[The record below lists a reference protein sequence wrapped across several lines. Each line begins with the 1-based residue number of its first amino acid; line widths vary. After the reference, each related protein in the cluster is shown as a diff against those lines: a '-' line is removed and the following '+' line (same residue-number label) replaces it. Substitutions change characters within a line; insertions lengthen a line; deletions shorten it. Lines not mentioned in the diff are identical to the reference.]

1 MALVVISMA
10 DADAVEARLVAL
22 VPGAEVV
29 RSTDP
34 RRKVVLGAMQAQRAV
49 TGNGWN
55 PDHAAQSVSLA
66 LPAIVPSPLG
76 DIVRAVPFAG
86 NLLHDVVAGFDHPT
100 VFMSPA
106 AEADPV
112 SRVATL
118 CHEFGHLLQTSGGVA
133 QVIAWCIAYGL
144 HPEHRVM
151 AAEGP
156 CYACDVAFRTWATGD
171 DPDHV
176 ADAVANGLRAYGA
189 TDALV
194 KDARA
199 QLASHVVTLRSGLC
213 VPVRT
218 VIEAVR
224 VLTARGVQGLPPL
237 PPPNMPGMAPAHH

>member
-1 MALVVISMA
+1 MALVTLTA
-10 DADAVEARLVAL
+10 ADAVQARFIAL

-29 RSTDP
+29 PSSDP

-55 PDHAAQSVSLA
+55 PDHAAQSVSVA
-66 LPAIVPSPLG
+66 LPAIVPAPLG
-76 DIVRAVPFAG
+76 DLARAVPFAG
-86 NLLHDVVAGFDHPT
+86 NVLHDVAAGFDHPT
-100 VFMSPA
+100 VFLSPA
-106 AEADPV
+106 VENDPPA
-112 SRVATL
+112 RIATL
-118 CHEFGHLLQTSGGVA
+118 CHEFGHHLEMGPDV
-133 QVIAWCIAYGL
+133 VKRIVWCVAYGL

-156 CYACDVAFRTWATGD
+156 CYACDLAFRYWTTGD
-171 DPDHV
+171 DPDKV

-194 KDARA
+194 KDVRR

-213 VPVRT
+213 VAVRP

-224 VLTARGVQGLPPL
+224 VLHARGVKGLPSLPPL
-237 PPPNMPGMAPAHH
+237 SMPSPVSQR